1 MTILFVTLPIT
12 LLLEADWRAVWTNNT
27 MALFVTLGRA
37 GGRNT
42 AIQCKLVDET
52 DLMVA
57 AETDA
62 TKVHAHVSAF
72 DFIFV
77 ATEVAVLLMVV
88 SRVATGEV
96 TFTGGGRGGG
106 CIVWTASC
114 ARQASRADGV
124 LGIAIHIVASV
135 GAATSGGQTAPVLG
149 VPEAKGDVA
158 ALAGVGLVGANVA
171 A

>member
-1 MTILFVTLPIT
+1 MS
-12 LLLEADWRAVWTNNT
+12 
-27 MALFVTLGRA
+27 
-37 GGRNT
+37 
-42 AIQCKLVDET
+42 
-52 DLMVA
+52 A

-77 ATEVAVLLMVV
+77 ATEVAVLLIVV
-88 SRVATGEV
+88 SWVATCEV
-96 TFTGGGRGGG
+96 SITGGGRGGG

-124 LGIAIHIVASV
+124 LGIAIIIVAGV
-135 GAATSGGQTAPVLG
+135 GAATSRGQTAAVLG
-149 VPEAKGDVA
+149 VSEAKGDVA
-158 ALAGVGLVGANVA
+158 ALAGVGLVSANVA